1 MPVVSAFRELG
12 VLAALLGDLLPGERR
27 LFEYNLEPDKDVP
40 LPKDKM
46 GEDSRDLFGAV
57 EREAMDVLAVGV
69 VGELMRVLLGN

>member
-46 GEDSRDLFGAV
+46 GEDSRDLF
-57 EREAMDVLAVGV
+57 
-69 VGELMRVLLGN
+69 